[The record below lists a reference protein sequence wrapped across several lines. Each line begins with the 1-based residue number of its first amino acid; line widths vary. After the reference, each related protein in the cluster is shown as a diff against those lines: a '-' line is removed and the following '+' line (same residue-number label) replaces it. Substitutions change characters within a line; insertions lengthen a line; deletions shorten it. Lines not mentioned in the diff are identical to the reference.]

1 MKKYVYSKG
10 AEAVTVETDGL
21 GTINNFMITGL
32 IGKNYSGL
40 VSAGLNFKMGDEV
53 TIPTMLNMAK
63 TCECKVECYEGNEL
77 IIDESADFTSGV
89 PEEVGTIFGLQL
101 GVAYNEAT
109 YYSVVPK
116 SYTDQYDY
124 AASKGSLPW
133 LVAKFKKIAA
143 DADAQDDSEYQV
155 QIFADERQLEFRGNS
170 ADLSTLSEDKKT
182 LTAKASNSL
191 MFEIVKDLG
200 ITRPAMVT
208 WFTIRFI
215 YGGRTYEAKTFVTP
229 GTI

>member
-21 GTINNFMITGL
+21 ATINNFMVTGL
-32 IGKNYSGL
+32 IGKNYHGL
-40 VSAGLNFKMGDEV
+40 VQAGLNFKMGDEV
-53 TIPTMLNMAK
+53 TIPMMLNAAK

-89 PEEVGTIFGLQL
+89 PAEVGTIFGLQL
-101 GVAYNEAT
+101 GVAFNEAT
-109 YYSVVPK
+109 YY
-116 SYTDQYDY
+116 
-124 AASKGSLPW
+124 AASKASLPW

-143 DADAQDDSEYQV
+143 DADEQETSEYQV
-155 QIFADERQLEFRGNS
+155 QVFADERQLEFRGNS
-170 ADLSTLSEDKKT
+170 ADLGTLSEDKKT

>member
-1 MKKYVYSKG
+1 
-10 AEAVTVETDGL
+10 
-21 GTINNFMITGL
+21 
-32 IGKNYSGL
+32 
-40 VSAGLNFKMGDEV
+40 MGDEV
-53 TIPTMLNMAK
+53 TIPMMLNAAK

-89 PEEVGTIFGLQL
+89 PAEVGTIFGLQL
-101 GVAYNEAT
+101 GVAFNEAT
-109 YYSVVPK
+109 YYAVVSK

-143 DADAQDDSEYQV
+143 DADEQETSEYQV
-155 QIFADERQLEFRGNS
+155 QVFADERQLEFRGNS
-170 ADLSTLSEDKKT
+170 ADLGKLSEDKKT

-200 ITRPAMVT
+200 ILRPEMVT

-215 YGGRTYEAKTFVTP
+215 YGGRTYEAKTYVTP

>member
-89 PEEVGTIFGLQL
+89 PAEVGTIFGLQL
-101 GVAYNEAT
+101 GVAFNEAT
-109 YYSVVPK
+109 YYAVVPK
-116 SYTDQYDY
+116 SYTDKYDY
-124 AASKGSLPW
+124 AASKASLPW

-143 DADAQDDSEYQV
+143 DADEQETSEYQV
-155 QIFADERQLEFRGNS
+155 QVFADERQLEFRGNS
-170 ADLSTLSEDKKT
+170 ADLGKLSEDKKT
-182 LTAKASNSL
+182 LTEKASNLL

-200 ITRPAMVT
+200 ILRSEMVT

-215 YGGRTYEAKTFVTP
+215 YGGRTYEAKTYVTP

>member
-21 GTINNFMITGL
+21 ATINNFMVTGL
-32 IGKNYSGL
+32 IGKNYHGL
-40 VSAGLNFKMGDEV
+40 VQAGLNFKMGDEV
-53 TIPTMLNMAK
+53 TIPMMLNAAK

-89 PEEVGTIFGLQL
+89 PAEVGTIFGLQL
-101 GVAYNEAT
+101 GVAFNEAT
-109 YYSVVPK
+109 YY
-116 SYTDQYDY
+116 
-124 AASKGSLPW
+124 AASKASLPW

-143 DADAQDDSEYQV
+143 DADEQETSEYQV
-155 QIFADERQLEFRGNS
+155 QVFADERQLEFRGNS
-170 ADLSTLSEDKKT
+170 ADLGTLSEDKKT

-200 ITRPAMVT
+200 ILRPEMVT

>member
-21 GTINNFMITGL
+21 ATINNFMVTGL
-32 IGKNYSGL
+32 IGKNYHGL
-40 VSAGLNFKMGDEV
+40 VQAGLNFKMGDEV
-53 TIPTMLNMAK
+53 TIPMMLNAAK
-63 TCECKVECYEGNEL
+63 TCKCKVECYEGNEL

-89 PEEVGTIFGLQL
+89 PAEVGTIFGLQL
-101 GVAYNEAT
+101 GVAFNEAT
-109 YYSVVPK
+109 YYAVVPK

-124 AASKGSLPW
+124 AASKASLPW

-143 DADAQDDSEYQV
+143 DADEQETSEYQV
-155 QIFADERQLEFRGNS
+155 QVFADERQLEFRGNS
-170 ADLSTLSEDKKT
+170 ADLGKLSEDKKT

-200 ITRPAMVT
+200 ILRPEMVT

-215 YGGRTYEAKTFVTP
+215 YGGRTYEAKTYVTP

>member
-1 MKKYVYSKG
+1 M
-10 AEAVTVETDGL
+10 
-21 GTINNFMITGL
+21 
-32 IGKNYSGL
+32 
-40 VSAGLNFKMGDEV
+40 
-53 TIPTMLNMAK
+53 MLNAAK
-63 TCECKVECYEGNEL
+63 TCECRVECYEGNEL

-89 PEEVGTIFGLQL
+89 PAEVGTIFGLQL
-101 GVAYNEAT
+101 GVAFNEAT
-109 YYSVVPK
+109 YYAVVPK

-143 DADAQDDSEYQV
+143 DADEQETSEYQV
-155 QIFADERQLEFRGNS
+155 QVFADERQLEFRGNS
-170 ADLSTLSEDKKT
+170 ADLGTLSEDKKT

-200 ITRPAMVT
+200 ILRPEMVT
-208 WFTIRFI
+208 WFTIRFF

>member
-53 TIPTMLNMAK
+53 TTPTMLNMAK

-89 PEEVGTIFGLQL
+89 PAEVGTIFGLQL
-101 GVAYNEAT
+101 GVAFNEAT
-109 YYSVVPK
+109 YYAVVPK

-124 AASKGSLPW
+124 AASKAFLPW

-143 DADAQDDSEYQV
+143 DADEQETSEYQV
-155 QIFADERQLEFRGNS
+155 QVFADERQLEFRGDS
-170 ADLSTLSEDKKT
+170 ADLGTLSEDKKT
-182 LTAKASNSL
+182 LTAKVSNSL

-200 ITRPAMVT
+200 ILRPEMVT

>member
-1 MKKYVYSKG
+1 
-10 AEAVTVETDGL
+10 
-21 GTINNFMITGL
+21 
-32 IGKNYSGL
+32 
-40 VSAGLNFKMGDEV
+40 
-53 TIPTMLNMAK
+53 MLNAAK

-89 PEEVGTIFGLQL
+89 PAEVGTIFGLQL
-101 GVAYNEAT
+101 GVAFNEAT
-109 YYSVVPK
+109 YYAVVPK

-124 AASKGSLPW
+124 AASKASLPW

-143 DADAQDDSEYQV
+143 DADEQETSEYQV
-155 QIFADERQLEFRGNS
+155 QVFADERQLEFRGNS
-170 ADLSTLSEDKKT
+170 ADLGKLSEDKKT
-182 LTAKASNSL
+182 LTAKASNLL

-200 ITRPAMVT
+200 ILRPEMVT

>member
-21 GTINNFMITGL
+21 ATINNFMVTGL
-32 IGKNYSGL
+32 IGKNYHGL
-40 VSAGLNFKMGDEV
+40 VQAGLNFKMGDEV
-53 TIPTMLNMAK
+53 TIPMMLNAAK
-63 TCECKVECYEGNEL
+63 ACECKVECYEGNEL

-89 PEEVGTIFGLQL
+89 PAEVGTIFGLQL
-101 GVAYNEAT
+101 GVAFNEAT
-109 YYSVVPK
+109 YYAVVPK

-124 AASKGSLPW
+124 AVSKGSLPW

-143 DADAQDDSEYQV
+143 DSGEQETSEYQV
-155 QIFADERQLEFRGNS
+155 QVFADERQLEFRGDP
-170 ADLSTLSEDKKT
+170 ADLGTLSEDKKT
-182 LTAKASNSL
+182 LTAKVSNSL

-200 ITRPAMVT
+200 ILRPEMVT

>member
-21 GTINNFMITGL
+21 ATINNFMVTRL
-32 IGKNYSGL
+32 IGKNYHGL
-40 VSAGLNFKMGDEV
+40 VQAGLNFKMGDEV
-53 TIPTMLNMAK
+53 TIPMMLNVAK

-77 IIDESADFTSGV
+77 IIDESADFTRGV
-89 PEEVGTIFGLQL
+89 PAEVGTIFGLQL
-101 GVAYNEAT
+101 GVAFNEAT
-109 YYSVVPK
+109 YYAVVPK

-124 AASKGSLPW
+124 AASKGLLPW

-143 DADAQDDSEYQV
+143 DSGEQETSEYQV
-155 QIFADERQLEFRGNS
+155 QVFADERQLEFRGNS
-170 ADLSTLSEDKKT
+170 ADLGTLSEDKKT
-182 LTAKASNSL
+182 LTAKASDSL

-200 ITRPAMVT
+200 ILRPEMVT

>member
-21 GTINNFMITGL
+21 ATINNFMVTGL
-32 IGKNYSGL
+32 IGKNYHGL
-40 VSAGLNFKMGDEV
+40 VQAGLNFKMGDEV
-53 TIPTMLNMAK
+53 TIPMMLNAAK
-63 TCECKVECYEGNEL
+63 TCGCKVECYEGNEL
-77 IIDESADFTSGV
+77 IIDESADFTIGV
-89 PEEVGTIFGLQL
+89 PAEVGTIFGLQL
-101 GVAYNEAT
+101 GVAFNEAT
-109 YYSVVPK
+109 YYAVVPK

-124 AASKGSLPW
+124 AASKASLPL

-143 DADAQDDSEYQV
+143 DADEQETSEYQV
-155 QIFADERQLEFRGNS
+155 QVFADERQLEFRGNS
-170 ADLSTLSEDKKT
+170 ADLGKLSEDKKT

-200 ITRPAMVT
+200 ILRPEMVT

-215 YGGRTYEAKTFVTP
+215 YGGRTYEAKTYVTP

>member
-21 GTINNFMITGL
+21 ATINNFMVTGL
-32 IGKNYSGL
+32 IGKNYYGL
-40 VSAGLNFKMGDEV
+40 VQAGLNFKMGDEV
-53 TIPTMLNMAK
+53 TIPMMLNAAK
-63 TCECKVECYEGNEL
+63 TCGCKVECYEGNEL
-77 IIDESADFTSGV
+77 IIDESADFTVGV
-89 PEEVGTIFGLQL
+89 PAEVGTIFGLQL
-101 GVAYNEAT
+101 GVAFNEAT
-109 YYSVVPK
+109 YYAVVPK
-116 SYTDQYDY
+116 SYTDKYDY
-124 AASKGSLPW
+124 AASKASLPW

-143 DADAQDDSEYQV
+143 DADEQETSEYQV
-155 QIFADERQLEFRGNS
+155 QVFADERQLEFRGNS
-170 ADLSTLSEDKKT
+170 ADLGKLSEDKKT

-200 ITRPAMVT
+200 ILRPEMVT

-215 YGGRTYEAKTFVTP
+215 YGGRTYEAKTYVTP

>member
-21 GTINNFMITGL
+21 ATINNFMVTGL
-32 IGKNYSGL
+32 IGKNYHGL
-40 VSAGLNFKMGDEV
+40 VQAGLNFKMGDEV
-53 TIPTMLNMAK
+53 TIPMMLNAAK

-89 PEEVGTIFGLQL
+89 PAEVGTIFGLQL
-101 GVAYNEAT
+101 GVAFNEPT
-109 YYSVVPK
+109 Y
-116 SYTDQYDY
+116 Y
-124 AASKGSLPW
+124 AASKASLPW

-143 DADAQDDSEYQV
+143 DADEQETSEYQV
-155 QIFADERQLEFRGNS
+155 QVFADERQLEFRGNS
-170 ADLSTLSEDKKT
+170 ADLGKLSEDKKT

-200 ITRPAMVT
+200 ILRPEMVT

-215 YGGRTYEAKTFVTP
+215 YGGRTYEAKTYVTP